1 MARGFESKDVEF
13 QQAEASRDKA
23 ASRALSSD
31 ERARE
36 SKRRSL
42 ELALTRA
49 KAELALARSP
59 AYRTML
65 SDAIG
70 VLEGQLSQLRAE

>member
-13 QQAEASRDKA
+13 QQAEAARGKSA
-23 ASRALSSD
+23 GRAVSAG
-31 ERARE
+31 ERERE
-36 SKRRSL
+36 TKRRNL

-70 VLEGQLSQLRAE
+70 VLEGQLLQLRGE

>member
-13 QQAEASRDKA
+13 QQAEATRDKRSPGA
-23 ASRALSSD
+23 VSPADCDRD
-31 ERARE
+31 TR
-36 SKRRSL
+36 RRSL

-49 KAELALARSP
+49 RAELALATSP

-65 SDAIG
+65 TDAIG
-70 VLEGQLSQLRAE
+70 VLEGQLLQLRAE

>member
-13 QQAEASRDKA
+13 QQAEASRDRRQGRVLSA
-23 ASRALSSD
+23 A
-31 ERARE
+31 ERNRE
-36 SKRRSL
+36 SRRRNL

-49 KAELALARSP
+49 KAELALARSA

-70 VLEGQLSQLRAE
+70 VLEGQLLQLRDE